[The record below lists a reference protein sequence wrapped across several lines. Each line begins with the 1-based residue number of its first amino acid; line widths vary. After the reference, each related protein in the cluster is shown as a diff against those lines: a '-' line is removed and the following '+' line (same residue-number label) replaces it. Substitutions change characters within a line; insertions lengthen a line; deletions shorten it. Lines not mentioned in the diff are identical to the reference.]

1 VRHVLTLNG
10 AIMRITAANASGL
23 AFRAYPD
30 YKQAVCGVSGAP
42 PVKATGIRQEI
53 VMETDDT
60 VPPRAVAP
68 PDFNNLLA
76 VLRRE
81 RPARPTL
88 FEFFLNEPLH
98 VRLAGAG
105 VPGDDPDRVKI
116 QAFRNAGYDYVT
128 AMVPGFGFPKEAV
141 ARAQTISL
149 NDGAVITDRA
159 AFEAYPWVDPD
170 AADYASL
177 DRLAAL
183 LPEGMRL
190 IVHGPGGVLENV
202 IALTGYET
210 LCFLS
215 CDDEPLV
222 ANIFD
227 AVGARLLRYYE
238 RAVTHPAVGAIIGND
253 DWGFKSQTMLAPADM
268 RRYVFPWHERIVA
281 AAHAAGKPAILHSCG
296 ELVDVMDDVID
307 GIGYDAK
314 HSYEDIILP
323 VEAAYDRYHKRIAI
337 LGGIDLD
344 FVCRAGPDA
353 VYARAVGLLD
363 RTAAEGAYAL
373 GTGNSVPEYVP
384 DANYFALLRA
394 CLARR

>member
-1 VRHVLTLNG
+1 MDIDFI
-10 AIMRITAANASGL
+10 A
-23 AFRAYPD
+23 
-30 YKQAVCGVSGAP
+30 
-42 PVKATGIRQEI
+42 
-53 VMETDDT
+53 
-60 VPPRAVAP
+60 PPRAVQP
-68 PDFNNLLA
+68 PDFTNLLD
-76 VLRRE
+76 VLHRE
-81 RPARPTL
+81 RPVRPTL
-88 FEFFLNEPLH
+88 FEFFLNGPLH
-98 VRLAGAG
+98 ARLADAG
-105 VPGDDPDRVKI
+105 TSADDPDRVKI
-116 QAFRNAGYDYVT
+116 QAFHNAGYDYVT
-128 AMVPGFGFPKEAV
+128 TLVPGFGFPKDAV

-159 AFEAYPWVDPD
+159 SFEAYAWMEPD
-170 AADYASL
+170 DADYAYL
-177 DRLAAL
+177 DRLASL

-190 IVHGPGGVLENV
+190 IVHGPGGVLENA

-215 CDDEPLV
+215 CDDAPL
-222 ANIFD
+222 AAAIFD

-296 ELVDVMDDVID
+296 ELAAVMDDVID

-323 VEAAYDRYHKRIAI
+323 VEEAYDRYHKRIAI
-337 LGGIDLD
+337 LGGLDLD
-344 FVCRAGPDA
+344 FVCRASPEA
-353 VYARAVGLLD
+353 VYTRAARMLD
-363 RTAAEGAYAL
+363 RAATGGAYAL

-384 DANYFALLRA
+384 HPNYFAMLRA
-394 CLARR
+394 CLDRR